1 MLVLRGRVFYG
12 GRLEPLDIGI
22 EGGTIS
28 TIKKDLR
35 GHETVDYGDRILL
48 PGAIDLHVHMRD
60 PGHLEKEDFTSGT
73 RSAALGGV
81 TTVLDMPNTVPAV
94 TTREAL
100 VAKRKILTGRS
111 MVDYG
116 LYAAPP
122 SAAFV
127 EELRS
132 ADAFKAYMAPST
144 GHLTISEENLAGILA
159 TEGLERKL
167 LSIHAEDPRLFKR
180 PQAKGLEGHAA
191 ARPIAAEVRAIETV
205 ARLRAKAR
213 VHLAHV
219 TCVEA
224 LRAVPPGASTEVT
237 PHHLFLD
244 YRASLGGFGKVNP
257 PLRSPRDR
265 SDLWAAF
272 ASGRIDVVASDHA
285 PHTREAKTEGP
296 FEELPSGM
304 PGVATALP
312 LLLRRAH
319 AQDLTLER
327 LVSVMCTHP
336 ADLLGLQKGLVEVGR
351 DADLVVVNPRHTE
364 KINARRVRYKCGW
377 TAFEGFEGVFPE
389 AVYVRGERI
398 VEGGEAVA
406 EGVGRPIETGGAG
419 QAHSAN
425 SASSIA

>member
-35 GHETVDYGDRILL
+35 GHETVDYGERILL

-60 PGHLEKEDFTSGT
+60 PGPREKEDFASGT

-94 TTREAL
+94 STREAL
-100 VAKRKILTGRS
+100 VAKRKALSGRS
-111 MVDYG
+111 AVDYG

-122 SAAFV
+122 SAALV

-144 GHLTISEENLAGILA
+144 GDLTITEGNLAGILA
-159 TEGLERKL
+159 TEGLEKKV
-167 LSIHAEDPRLFKR
+167 LSIHAEDPTLFKR
-180 PQAKGLEGHAA
+180 AQATGLQGHAA
-191 ARPIAAEVRAIETV
+191 ARPIAAEVRSIETV
-205 ARLRAKAR
+205 ARFRAKTH
-213 VHLAHV
+213 VHIAHV

-224 LRAVPPGASTEVT
+224 LHAVPPSATTEVT

-244 YRASLGGFGKVNP
+244 YRSPLDGFGKVNP

-265 SDLWAAF
+265 TELWAAF
-272 ASGRIDVVASDHA
+272 ASGRLDIVASDHA
-285 PHTREAKTEGP
+285 PHTREEKTGGP
-296 FEELPSGM
+296 FEEIPAGM

-312 LLLRRAH
+312 LLLRKVH
-319 AQDLTLER
+319 SQELTLER
-327 LVSVMCTHP
+327 LVSAMSTKP
-336 ADLLGLQKGLVEVGR
+336 AQLLGLRKGAVEIGR
-351 DADLVVVNPRHTE
+351 DADFIVVDPRKTE
-364 KINARRVRYKCGW
+364 KINARRLRYKCGW
-377 TAFEGFEGVFPE
+377 TAFEGFEGVFPQ
-389 AVYVRGERI
+389 AVYVHGERV
-398 VEGGEAVA
+398 VEDGEAIA
-406 EGVGRPIETGGAG
+406 EGIGRPIEPGGTT
-419 QAHSAN
+419 
-425 SASSIA
+425 